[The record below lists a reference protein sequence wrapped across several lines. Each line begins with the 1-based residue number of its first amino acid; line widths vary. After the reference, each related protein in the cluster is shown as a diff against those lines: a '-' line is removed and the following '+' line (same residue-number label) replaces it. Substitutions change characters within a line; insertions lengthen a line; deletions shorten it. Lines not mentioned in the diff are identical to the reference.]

1 MLHVQDDEIPA
12 GLGQASRYRD
22 ARQVLPNAEPA
33 IPTSPHHH
41 PMNLRWTISQSIFV
55 QRNLSPN
62 LLNAVRMRTPP
73 HKRRLMRDRNGS
85 IEKEQQR
92 IPLVLKF
99 GSSLPTVRLKS
110 TAYPRGYGTLDSL
123 AESFLV
129 SCCMPIVRHWIAN
142 LLADRGVSKKS
153 QGIGPWPY
161 VPIWYQVGQGRCVG
175 G

>member
-1 MLHVQDDEIPA
+1 
-12 GLGQASRYRD
+12 
-22 ARQVLPNAEPA
+22 
-33 IPTSPHHH
+33 
-41 PMNLRWTISQSIFV
+41 
-55 QRNLSPN
+55 
-62 LLNAVRMRTPP
+62 
-73 HKRRLMRDRNGS
+73 MRDRNGS